1 MFNKKKMLGF
11 ILMVIVM
18 TLISF
23 SLSGINIPLPSA
35 FVPLMIAANC
45 VFAFISIFTQRLIIA
60 LYEVNVFEEKDS
72 LGSYFYKYV
81 AIFTSGINY
90 YVQNVLNRLP
100 FLVNKL
106 LGLGFFIS
114 LMWIGFGIVGIFD

>member
-1 MFNKKKMLGF
+1 MTGF
-11 ILMVIVM
+11 ILMMVVI

-35 FVPLMIAANC
+35 YVPLMIAANC
-45 VFAFISIFTQRLIIA
+45 VFAFFSIFTQRLVIA
-60 LYEVNVFEEKDS
+60 LYEVNVFEEKGS
-72 LGSYFYKYV
+72 LVSYFYKYV

-90 YVQNVLNRLP
+90 HVQNVLNRLP
-100 FLVNKL
+100 FMINKL
-106 LGLGFFIS
+106 LALCFFIT